1 MILKNKN
8 MKKFIL
14 MLAMGCFCSNLV
26 AVASGDNGSTS
37 EKPKSREVKLQGV
50 IKRPQGGR
58 SIVLQPCMYAY
69 MGDNTLIVDLSA
81 FSSTDV
87 RISVTDM
94 TDGTLVYDEI
104 HSGGDEV
111 EIVLD
116 NLSAGTVYQI
126 DVETENIIFTGEFV
140 FQ

>member
-1 MILKNKN
+1 

-14 MLAMGCFCSNLV
+14 MLALGCFCSNLV
-26 AVASGDNGSTS
+26 AVASGDNGSAS
-37 EKPKSREVKLQGV
+37 EKPKSREVKLTG

-58 SIVLQPCMYAY
+58 SIVLQPCIYAY
-69 MGDNTLIVDLSA
+69 MGDNTLTVDLSA

-94 TDGTLVYDEI
+94 TDGTQVYDEI

-140 FQ
+140 F